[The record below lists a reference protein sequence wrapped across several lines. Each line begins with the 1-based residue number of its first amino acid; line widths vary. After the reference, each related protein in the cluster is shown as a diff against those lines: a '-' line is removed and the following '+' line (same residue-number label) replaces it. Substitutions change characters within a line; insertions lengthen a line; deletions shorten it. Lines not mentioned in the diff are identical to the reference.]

1 MAKVNLYVIYDTVA
15 GECGPV
21 YSAVNDGV
29 AVRQLCVLMRDV
41 VDIRDYSL
49 VCVARMDTEDMA
61 IEPCRY
67 DVDIVAPYDL
77 YCKKLEERAARD
89 TFITEV
95 K

>member
-41 VDIRDYSL
+41 VDIRDYS
-49 VCVARMDTEDMA
+49 RMRCSYGHRGYGD
-61 IEPCRY
+61 
-67 DVDIVAPYDL
+67 
-77 YCKKLEERAARD
+77 
-89 TFITEV
+89 
-95 K
+95 